1 MSSIILIPWAQTDW
15 SVSGRLF
22 AQTPLSLNEAGSAQ
36 AKTWGEQLQEK
47 RLTML
52 FASDEQTSR
61 ETAEAIAK
69 PARIRVKVLDGLEE
83 VDFGLWEGLSEQQL
97 KSRFPK
103 TYKRWCEDP
112 AAVCPPDGEELPEAA
127 ERIAAAVR
135 KAARKAGESTA
146 GIVLGP
152 VACAL
157 ARCALE
163 GAELSILRTKLTNEP
178 IWYEDEVAG
187 RAAGNGNRTTDAS

>member
-1 MSSIILIPWAQTDW
+1 MSSLILIPWAQTDW
-15 SVSGRLF
+15 SISGRLF

-36 AKTWGEQLQEK
+36 ARVWGEQLQEK
-47 RLTML
+47 RLSML

-69 PARIRVKVLDGLEE
+69 PAKIRVKVLDGLEE

-97 KSRFPK
+97 KNRFPK

-135 KAARKAGESTA
+135 KIARKAGDTTA

-152 VACAL
+152 IACAI

-163 GAELSILRTKLTNEP
+163 GAELSVLRAMLTNEP
-178 IWYEDEVAG
+178 VWYEDEVAG
-187 RAAGNGNRTTDAS
+187 RGGDHENRSADAG